1 MTHRIPN
8 DRKER
13 LEFLRNLYQLRGE
26 INDENVKI
34 KNRKLEKQYLFVK
47 KMQNENKLPFIE
59 IPEVL
64 HTEKHGDL
72 VFRIDH
78 ENGSIRI
85 LQRTYKGDSGED
97 DIDDEHKESG

>member
-1 MTHRIPN
+1 
-8 DRKER
+8 
-13 LEFLRNLYQLRGE
+13 
-26 INDENVKI
+26 
-34 KNRKLEKQYLFVK
+34 
-47 KMQNENKLPFIE
+47 MQNENKLPFIE

-85 LQRTYKGDSGED
+85 LQRTYKWDSDEN
-97 DIDDEHKESG
+97 DIDDE

>member
-1 MTHRIPN
+1 MGQMTHRIPN

-34 KNRKLEKQYLFVK
+34 KNRKLEKQYLYIK
-47 KMQNENKLPFIE
+47 KLQNNNKLPFIE

-85 LQRTYKGDSGED
+85 LQRTYKWDSDEN
-97 DIDDEHKESG
+97 DIDDE